1 MSNYATPI
9 LTTDRLT
16 LRPFTL
22 DDAPDLLAV
31 FSDPAVMHYWSSEPW
46 TSVRDAEAMIEQA
59 LAGYREQSEV
69 RFGIE
74 LAATGQ
80 LIGALNLHRFFPK
93 NRRCEIGYAL
103 GSAHWGKG
111 YASEALATG
120 IDYAFHELRLNRIE
134 ADIDPRNTASGTL
147 LERLGFRKEGYMPE
161 RWFVHGEMADTVNY
175 GLLRRY
181 WDERKQALLPAYP
194 SS

>member
-134 ADIDPRNTASGTL
+134 ADIDPRNTASGAL

-161 RWFVHGEMADTVNY
+161 RWFVHGEMADTVND

-181 WDERKQALLPAYP
+181 WDERK
-194 SS
+194 